1 MILTKD
7 KDFII
12 YLIKNKYIYKTHNI
26 KYNFLVLILNIINK
40 LVNYFNFNIILFE
53 DNIKNVL
60 FIKRL
65 NFL

>member
-12 YLIKNKYIYKTHNI
+12 YLIKNKYIRKTHNTE
-26 KYNFLVLILNIINK
+26 YNFLVLILNIINE
-40 LVNYFNFNIILFE
+40 LVNYLNLNTVFLE

-60 FIKRL
+60 FINRFT
-65 NFL
+65 FL